1 MTVAR
6 ETLPRTVVFAY
17 GAPAFAFAMLLL
29 PPYVMLPVFYSQ
41 NLGLSLQLVG
51 YVVVACRVFDAFTDP
66 LIGTLSD
73 RTKSRLGRRR
83 VWVLFA
89 IPLTVIAIM
98 MLFMPP
104 EEPSI
109 WWFAAGMAGL
119 TLAWT
124 MLLLP
129 YSAWGAELSPDYND
143 RTFVVGVREGFGL
156 AGTLVVVSIPAAMTA
171 LGVVDTKAHMFGAGC
186 VIIVALV
193 ISSLPLLSLVPD
205 PVRPGVQ
212 IEQPRF
218 RVCDILSNAPFVR
231 LVIAYLI
238 NSLANGLPAT
248 LFILFV
254 GHILGLP
261 ELYGPLLLAYFVSA
275 LVAIPLWF
283 QISKRLGKHRT
294 WAYAMLLA
302 CAVFSLTPFV
312 VVSGEFIPFLVI
324 TVLTGF
330 AAGADM
336 ALPSS
341 IQADV
346 IDVDTLNTGGNRAGI
361 FFAIWGV
368 VTKLSFALAA
378 LSFPLLDW
386 FGFSASAIAAD
397 GRTLNPQSSLV
408 LLVGLYAVLPVF
420 LKLIACALI
429 WRFPLGEAE
438 HRAVREKLG
447 SAPQAH

>member
-1 MTVAR
+1 MGAHDALSR
-6 ETLPRTVVFAY
+6 KVVLAY

-29 PPYVMLPVFYSQ
+29 PPYVLLPVFYSQ
-41 NLGLSLQLVG
+41 TMGLSLQLVG
-51 YVVVACRVFDAFTDP
+51 YVVVACRIFDAFTDP

-73 RTKSRLGRRR
+73 RTRSRLGRRR
-83 VWVLFA
+83 VWVLCA
-89 IPLTVIAIM
+89 VPLTVVAVM

-104 EEPSI
+104 QEPSI

-129 YSAWGAELSPDYND
+129 YSAWGSELSPDYNV

-171 LGVVDTKAHMFGAGC
+171 FGYVDPKDHMFVVGGTI
-186 VIIVALV
+186 VVALV
-193 ISSLPLLSLVPD
+193 IFSLPLLSFVPD
-205 PVRPGVQ
+205 PDSTTTHVAP
-212 IEQPRF
+212 PRF
-218 RVCDILSNAPFVR
+218 RVRDVLSNAPFVR
-231 LVIAYLI
+231 LVMAYLI

-254 GHILGLP
+254 GHVLGLP

-275 LVAIPLWF
+275 LLAIPIWF
-283 QISKRLGKHRT
+283 LISKRLGKHRT
-294 WAYAMLLA
+294 WAFAMLLA

-312 VVSGEFIPFLVI
+312 VVQGELIPFLVI
-324 TVLTGF
+324 TVLTGI

-346 IDVDTLNTGGNRAGI
+346 IDVDTLNTGANRAGL

-378 LSFPLLDW
+378 LSFPLLEW
-386 FGFSASAIAAD
+386 SGFSASAISAD
-397 GRTLNPQSSLV
+397 GQTSNPEASLA
-408 LLVGLYAVLPVF
+408 LLVALYAVVPVF
-420 LKLIACALI
+420 LKLVACSLI

-438 HRAVREKLG
+438 HREVRERLG
-447 SAPQAH
+447 SA

>member
-1 MTVAR
+1 MTER
-6 ETLPRTVVFAY
+6 DLLSRRVVFAY

-29 PPYVMLPVFYSQ
+29 PPYVLLPVFYSQ
-41 NLGLSLQLVG
+41 TMGLSLQLVG
-51 YVVVACRVFDAFTDP
+51 YVVVACRIFDAFTDP

-73 RTKSRLGRRR
+73 RTRSRLGRRR
-83 VWVLFA
+83 IWVIGA
-89 IPLTVIAIM
+89 VPLTVVAVM

-104 EEPSI
+104 PDPSI
-109 WWFAAGMAGL
+109 WWFATGLAGL

-129 YSAWGAELSPDYND
+129 YSAWGSELSPDYNT

-156 AGTLVVVSIPAAMTA
+156 AGTLVVVSVPAAMTA
-171 LGVVDTKAHMFGAGC
+171 FGYVDPKDHMFVVGGT
-186 VIIVALV
+186 IVAAMALF
-193 ISSLPLLSLVPD
+193 SLPLLSIVPD
-205 PVRPGVQ
+205 PDSSTVHVAPQ
-212 IEQPRF
+212 RF
-218 RVCDILSNAPFVR
+218 RVRDVLSNAPFVR
-231 LVIAYLI
+231 LVLAYLI

-275 LVAIPLWF
+275 LIAIPVWF
-283 QISKRLGKHRT
+283 LISKRLGKHRT
-294 WAYAMLLA
+294 WAFAMLLA

-312 VVSGEFIPFLVI
+312 VVQGEFIPFLTI
-324 TVLTGF
+324 TVLTGI

-346 IDVDTLNTGGNRAGI
+346 IDVDTLNTGTNRAGL

-378 LSFPLLDW
+378 LSFPLLEW
-386 FGFSASAIAAD
+386 SGFSASAISAV
-397 GRTLNPQSSLV
+397 GQTSNPETSLA
-408 LLVGLYAVLPVF
+408 LLVALYAIVPVM
-420 LKLIACALI
+420 LKLVACSLI
-429 WRFPLGEAE
+429 WQFPLGEAE
-438 HRAVREKLG
+438 HRAVREQLG
-447 SAPQAH
+447 SA

>member
-1 MTVAR
+1 MAERDSLSRKVI
-6 ETLPRTVVFAY
+6 FAY

-29 PPYVMLPVFYSQ
+29 PPYVLLPVFYSQ
-41 NLGLSLQLVG
+41 TMGLSLQLVG
-51 YVVVACRVFDAFTDP
+51 YVVVACRIFDAFTDP

-73 RTKSRLGRRR
+73 RTRSRLGRRR
-83 VWVLFA
+83 VWVLCA
-89 IPLTVIAIM
+89 VPLTVIAVM

-104 EEPSI
+104 PDPSI
-109 WWFAAGMAGL
+109 WWFAAGLAGL

-129 YSAWGAELSPDYND
+129 YSAWGSELSPDYNV

-156 AGTLVVVSIPAAMTA
+156 AGTLVVVSIPAVMTA
-171 LGVVDTKAHMFGAGC
+171 FGYVDPKDHMFAVGGTI
-186 VIIVALV
+186 VVALA
-193 ISSLPLLSLVPD
+193 IFSLPLLSFVPD
-205 PVRPGVQ
+205 PDSTTTHVVP
-212 IEQPRF
+212 PRF
-218 RVCDILSNAPFVR
+218 RVRDVLSNAPFVR
-231 LVIAYLI
+231 LVMAYLI

-254 GHILGLP
+254 GHVLGLP

-275 LVAIPLWF
+275 LLAIPIWF
-283 QISKRLGKHRT
+283 LISKRLGKHRT
-294 WAYAMLLA
+294 WAFAMLLA

-312 VVSGEFIPFLVI
+312 VVQGELIPFLVI
-324 TVLTGF
+324 TVLTGI

-346 IDVDTLNTGGNRAGI
+346 IDVDTLNTGANRAGL

-378 LSFPLLDW
+378 LSFPLLEW
-386 FGFSASAIAAD
+386 SGFSASAISAD
-397 GRTLNPQSSLV
+397 GQTSNPEASLA
-408 LLVGLYAVLPVF
+408 LLVALYAIVPVI
-420 LKLIACALI
+420 LKLVACSLI

-438 HRAVREKLG
+438 HRAVRDKLG
-447 SAPQAH
+447 SA

>member
-1 MTVAR
+1 MTAR
-6 ETLPRTVVFAY
+6 VSQSRKVIFAY

-29 PPYVMLPVFYSQ
+29 PPYVLLPVFYSQ
-41 NLGLSLQLVG
+41 TMGLSLQLVG
-51 YVVVACRVFDAFTDP
+51 YVVVACRIFDAFTDP

-73 RTKSRLGRRR
+73 RTRSRLGRRR
-83 VWVLFA
+83 VWVLCA
-89 IPLTVIAIM
+89 VPLTVITVM

-104 EEPSI
+104 PDPSI
-109 WWFAAGMAGL
+109 WWFAAGLAGL

-129 YSAWGAELSPDYND
+129 YSAWGSELSPDYNV

-156 AGTLVVVSIPAAMTA
+156 AGTLLVVSVPAVMTA
-171 LGVVDTKAHMFGAGC
+171 FGYVDPKDHMFAVGGTI
-186 VIIVALV
+186 VVALA
-193 ISSLPLLSLVPD
+193 IFSLPLLSFVPD
-205 PVRPGVQ
+205 PDSTTTHVVP
-212 IEQPRF
+212 PRF
-218 RVCDILSNAPFVR
+218 RVRDVLSNAPFVR
-231 LVIAYLI
+231 LVMAYLI

-254 GHILGLP
+254 GHVLGLP

-275 LVAIPLWF
+275 LLAIPIWF
-283 QISKRLGKHRT
+283 LISRRLGKHRT
-294 WAYAMLLA
+294 WAFAMLLA

-312 VVSGEFIPFLVI
+312 VVQGELIPFLVI
-324 TVLTGF
+324 TVLTGI

-346 IDVDTLNTGGNRAGI
+346 IDVDTLNTGANRAGL

-378 LSFPLLDW
+378 LSFPLLEW
-386 FGFSASAIAAD
+386 SGFSASAISAD
-397 GRTLNPQSSLV
+397 GQTSNPEASLA
-408 LLVGLYAVLPVF
+408 LLVALYAVVPII
-420 LKLIACALI
+420 LKLVACSLI

-438 HRAVREKLG
+438 HRAVRDKLG
-447 SAPQAH
+447 SA

>member
-1 MTVAR
+1 MTERDSLSRKVI
-6 ETLPRTVVFAY
+6 FAY

-29 PPYVMLPVFYSQ
+29 PPYVLLPVFYSQ
-41 NLGLSLQLVG
+41 TMGLSLQLVG
-51 YVVVACRVFDAFTDP
+51 YVVVACRIFDAFTDP

-73 RTKSRLGRRR
+73 RTRSRLGRRR
-83 VWVLFA
+83 VWVLCA
-89 IPLTVIAIM
+89 VPLTVIAVM

-104 EEPSI
+104 PDPSI
-109 WWFAAGMAGL
+109 WWFAAGLAGL

-129 YSAWGAELSPDYND
+129 YSAWGSELSPDYNV

-156 AGTLVVVSIPAAMTA
+156 AGTLVVVSIPAVMTA
-171 LGVVDTKAHMFGAGC
+171 FGYVDPKDHMFAVGGTI
-186 VIIVALV
+186 VVALA
-193 ISSLPLLSLVPD
+193 IFSLPLLSFVPD
-205 PVRPGVQ
+205 PDSTTTHVVP
-212 IEQPRF
+212 PRF
-218 RVCDILSNAPFVR
+218 RVRDVLSNAPFVR
-231 LVIAYLI
+231 LVMAYLI

-254 GHILGLP
+254 GHVLGLP

-275 LVAIPLWF
+275 LLAIPIWF
-283 QISKRLGKHRT
+283 LISKRLGKHRT
-294 WAYAMLLA
+294 WAFAMLLA

-312 VVSGEFIPFLVI
+312 VVQGELIPFLVI
-324 TVLTGF
+324 TVLTGI

-346 IDVDTLNTGGNRAGI
+346 IDVDTLNTGANRAGL

-378 LSFPLLDW
+378 LSFPLLEW
-386 FGFSASAIAAD
+386 SGFSASAISAD
-397 GRTLNPQSSLV
+397 GQTSNPEASLA
-408 LLVGLYAVLPVF
+408 LLVALYAIVPVI
-420 LKLIACALI
+420 LKLVACSLI

-438 HRAVREKLG
+438 HRAVRDKLG
-447 SAPQAH
+447 SA